1 MDKDTTKIEL
11 DSHAWWTCMSRFDE
25 CMNLLQDAR
34 LLTQE
39 REYWSLQLIVIEL
52 LNQLDVIGKLT
63 GLNGQERIEDKSGDT
78 GGIPVS
84 QVIAEEQK
92 RNDARADERKKF
104 KEKNKELDYLP
115 KFRVVSMGDGK
126 FSATRFGPR
135 AKEGRPLLRK
145 DIYEGRMNIAECEY
159 AHTFMCG
166 GFPHGDDPDRPSKE
180 EWLNEEPY
188 EFEVDTFVTEKLF
201 GEKGYLG

>member
-25 CMNLLQDAR
+25 CMKLLQDAR
-34 LLTQE
+34 LLTVE
-39 REYWSLQLIVIEL
+39 REYWGLQLIVNEL
-52 LNQLDVIGKLT
+52 LNQLGVIGKLT
-63 GLNGQERIEDKSGDT
+63 GLNGQERIEDKRFET

-92 RNDARADERKKF
+92 RNDARADEREKF
-104 KEKNKELDYLP
+104 KEKSKEPDYLP
-115 KFRVVSMGDGK
+115 KFRILNMGDNK
-126 FSATRFGPR
+126 FSATRSR
-135 AKEGRPLLRK
+135 LQAKDGRPLLRK
-145 DIYEGRMNIAECEY
+145 DIYKDRMNLAESEY
-159 AHTFMCG
+159 AHAFMCG

>member
-25 CMNLLQDAR
+25 CMKLLQDAR

-52 LNQLDVIGKLT
+52 LNQLGVIGKLT
-63 GLNGQERIEDKSGDT
+63 GLNGQERIEDKSGET
-78 GGIPVS
+78 GGILVS

-92 RNDARADERKKF
+92 RNDAQADERKKF
-104 KEKNKELDYLP
+104 KEKNKEPDYLP
-115 KFRVVSMGDGK
+115 KFRILNMGDNK
-126 FSATRFGPR
+126 FSATRFGLR

-159 AHTFMCG
+159 AHAFMCG
-166 GFPHGDDPDRPSKE
+166 GFPKGDDPDRPSKE